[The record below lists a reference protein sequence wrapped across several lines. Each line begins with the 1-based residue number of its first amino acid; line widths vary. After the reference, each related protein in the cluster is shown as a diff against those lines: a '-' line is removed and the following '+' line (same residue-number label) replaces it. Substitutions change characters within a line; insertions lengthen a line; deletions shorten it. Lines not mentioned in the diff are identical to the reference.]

1 MDIEMIRP
9 FSESISTGKDSVEFI
24 STQDFKE
31 RKSPFQV
38 LKKNKIPL
46 TPEERKIVMAR
57 KAIWHHGPHGEPSPA
72 VWKSKDSDGSIIFVT
87 NTHRAY
93 NTAKT
98 LLGAIERYHK
108 FIKTTASE

>member
-1 MDIEMIRP
+1 MIRP

-31 RKSPFQV
+31 HKSSFQV
-38 LKKNKIPL
+38 LKENKIPL
-46 TPEERKIVMAR
+46 TPEERKIVMKH
-57 KAIWHHGPHGEPSPA
+57 KAIWHHGLDGKPTPA
-72 VWKSKDSDGSIIFVT
+72 VWKSKDSHGNIIFVT

-93 NTAKT
+93 NTAGT